1 MNTEKSEI
9 LTKLWWLKL
18 AEVNRSQNILELY
31 QVLERQMEQILNLY
45 NLDQLI

>member
-18 AEVNRSQNILELY
+18 SEVTRSQNILELY

>member
-1 MNTEKSEI
+1 MNTEKNEI
-9 LTKLWWLKL
+9 LAKLWWLKL
-18 AEVNRSQNILELY
+18 SEVTRSQNILELY